1 MDYGV
6 GSEEATRAVY
16 DLGASCSASDSNH
29 DSRPQRSPSPDDYN
43 KLLDQR
49 DSYKPSLS
57 IDSLHWPWLA
67 TTQTDWSPAG
77 DHRRRSPTCYQL
89 HVAKA
94 TQLLLLVWRRS

>member
-6 GSEEATRAVY
+6 GSEEATGAVY
-16 DLGASCSASDSNH
+16 DLEASCSASDSNH

-57 IDSLHWPWLA
+57 IDSLH
-67 TTQTDWSPAG
+67 
-77 DHRRRSPTCYQL
+77 
-89 HVAKA
+89 
-94 TQLLLLVWRRS
+94 